1 MLFLLTMCKLR
12 NVVDTDVLERLW
24 MIKSVTKVIDTS
36 DLVKT
41 NEQLNTIYN

>member
-1 MLFLLTMCKLR
+1 MCKLR

>member
-1 MLFLLTMCKLR
+1 MCKLR
-12 NVVDTDVLERLW
+12 DVVDTDVLERLW

>member
-1 MLFLLTMCKLR
+1 MLFLLTICKLR

-24 MIKSVTKVIDTS
+24 MIKPVTKVIDTS

-41 NEQLNTIYN
+41 NEELNTIYN